1 MYEHM
6 RGCEKSPRQKRIEEL
21 MGNDQGGYPLGSRTQ
36 KPHHPEGWDA
46 KREDKSEGSN
56 EKPPP
61 RGTLRSGTHDR
72 SEADK

>member
-1 MYEHM
+1 
-6 RGCEKSPRQKRIEEL
+6 

-36 KPHHPEGWDA
+36 KPHHPDGWDA